1 MTDIH
6 GISRK
11 EWKFVANASRADFE
25 LLVAAEEWK
34 VLDNLAEK
42 VRYYGTQFEP
52 EAGHQDFLDLYD
64 YTSEYLTQH
73 GELPPAVQK
82 LVRGE

>member
-1 MTDIH
+1 MSDIH
-6 GISRK
+6 GITRH
-11 EWKFVANASRADFE
+11 EWKFVAKASRADFE

-52 EAGHQDFLDLYD
+52 EDGHQDFLDLYD
-64 YTSEYLTQH
+64 YTVAYLADH
-73 GELPPAVQK
+73 NELPPAVQK
-82 LVRGE
+82 LIRGE